1 MTDDKIEVLNP
12 NSPGRSERVNR
23 AKYLAMRDAMLRALP
38 DTAPG
43 LTAAEMKAACLPHL
57 PEDLFPGG
65 ATAGWWLK
73 CVQLDLEARHVI
85 TREACKPLRWHRLP

>member
-1 MTDDKIEVLNP
+1 MTDGRIEVLNP
-12 NSPGRSERVNR
+12 NTPGRSQTVSR
-23 AKYLAMRDAMLRALP
+23 AKYLAMRDAMMAALP
-38 DTAPG
+38 GTAPG
-43 LTAAEMKAACLPHL
+43 LTADSLKSACLPHL

-85 TREACKPLRWHRLP
+85 TREASKPLRWHRLP